1 MYVLRRKISR
11 KTQQIICSIE
21 KEAGALSC
29 VGLFFVVL
37 LVLGVYVCKLGR
49 YASLLRLYRPSIL
62 YVLLFLTLVW
72 TARLLFLPIP
82 SKFSLFSAFQRF
94 SLDGM
99 LALTLSTVQISL
111 HLLAILYSFSLRLQ

>member
-82 SKFSLFSAFQRF
+82 SKFSLFSAFRHF
-94 SLDGM
+94 SLDGTIT
-99 LALTLSTVQISL
+99 LTLSTVQIFF
-111 HLLAILYSFSLRLQ
+111 ILCFSAL